1 MKRIKIKD
9 PVWANQLKDRIIY
22 LSEYEDDSG
31 AIHIVEDSVNMYPD
45 GNGIVHEDWQIIM
58 TEFGVQ
64 QLDANLQA
72 IAERQAR
79 LNAMGRPGPQLQ
91 EGEADLVM
99 KNREQEELFKAK
111 LEAFEMDI
119 VKNSNDRELKSKIR
133 KATTKTQVYSY
144 IALAMIKAEGEQPPA
159 ESV

>member
-45 GNGIVHEDWQIIM
+45 GNGVVHEDWQLIM
-58 TEFGVQ
+58 SEFGVD

-72 IAERQAR
+72 ISARQAR
-79 LNAMGRPGPQLQ
+79 LNSMGRPGGQD
-91 EGEADLVM
+91 EAAAEDELVK

-119 VKNSNDRELKSKIR
+119 IKTSKDREIKAKIR
-133 KATTKTQVYSY
+133 KATTKTQVYSF
-144 IALAMIKAEGEQPPA
+144 IALAMLKAQQDSQPT
-159 ESV
+159 E

>member
-9 PVWANQLKDRIIY
+9 PVWANQLKDRVIY

-45 GNGIVHEDWQIIM
+45 GNGVVHDDWRIIM
-58 TEFGVQ
+58 EEFGVA

-119 VKNSNDRELKSKIR
+119 IKNSKDREIKAKIR
-133 KATTKTQVYSY
+133 KATTKTEVYSY
-144 IALAMIKAEGEQPPA
+144 VALATLKAETQPPN